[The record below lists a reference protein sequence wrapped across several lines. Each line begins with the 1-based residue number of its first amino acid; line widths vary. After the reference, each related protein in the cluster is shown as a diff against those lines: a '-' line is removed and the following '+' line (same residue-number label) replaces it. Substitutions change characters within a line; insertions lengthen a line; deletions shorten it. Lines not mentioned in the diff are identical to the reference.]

1 VPSAF
6 IFSNDELNQSYV
18 WLGLLIDAGTV
29 LYYDYA
35 YKAIKVDGGLVD
47 IHDWAFQS
55 GRTSSPP
62 PSLRSSPSARKS
74 MAVTT
79 TSKSVASNELAHQQ
93 VKKVLAIE
101 ALGVS
106 DNEVFARAWCAHW
119 GHSAIVANI
128 KETCMACA
136 IREAYAA
143 CISVVIFTE
152 GGRPNERD
160 E

>member
-1 VPSAF
+1 
-6 IFSNDELNQSYV
+6 
-18 WLGLLIDAGTV
+18 
-29 LYYDYA
+29 
-35 YKAIKVDGGLVD
+35 
-47 IHDWAFQS
+47 
-55 GRTSSPP
+55 
-62 PSLRSSPSARKS
+62 
-74 MAVTT
+74 M
-79 TSKSVASNELAHQQ
+79 Q

-106 DNEVFARAWCAHW
+106 DNEVFARAWCAHH

-152 GGRPNERD
+152 GGKEEEEDKGVFDGFDDRLSLV
-160 E
+160 